1 MAEVNVTRTDSTIE
15 LVRITAVGPQGIQG
29 ESGTSGINGTNGS
42 GGINGT
48 NGSGGVNGTSGIN
61 GTNGSGGTSGLR
73 GDSLFALTGSV
84 WATTNTIEITGSL
97 TVSSSGTFT
106 NIGPANF
113 IGNQTISGSLNV
125 SSSIISSDKVDA
137 PNINVKGGNISFDA
151 NGAGI
156 LHTGQFNITTVF
168 EDNALAKT
176 WTFNQYGTLTTPG
189 DIVVTGSLNVSSSI
203 ILANG
208 ARISDNVDNALAF
221 GLGAGIEQQN
231 GAIAIGD
238 TAGLSQ
244 GYQAIAI
251 GNEAAGQG
259 GNQGQEAIAI
269 GLAAGGSD
277 QSLYAIAIGSGAG
290 QISQSMDSVAIG
302 HFAGRNSQTRQTIIL
317 NATGDVVDSID
328 GQSGSFYVAPIRK
341 ATGADGILQYN
352 SSSREVTYSNSISGS
367 ISITG
372 SLNVSGSSNLT
383 GSVIINEL
391 TYPTSNFVDGQYGVE
406 VPTLDTNNVFTME
419 VPKTIYEY
427 VKNDSGTTLLKG
439 TPVHSTGTVGFNTL
453 VIAASA
459 SNASTMPAT
468 FILAQNLDDEEEG
481 LGIAIGAIQ
490 GVNTTGLTAGDP
502 VWVGASGGFTQ
513 TKPTG
518 SNLIQNLG
526 IITKVGANGGGV
538 VLGAGRSNDVPNI
551 QQGYIWV
558 GNKDSV
564 ATAIPTSSILL
575 ANEPVS
581 SSKLHISEFAK
592 LTSVSTF
599 PSGEAGMLVA
609 SSSYG
614 FTNLYMYDGSDWRWL
629 VTGSIA

>member
-1 MAEVNVTRTDSTIE
+1 VE
-15 LVRITAVGPQGIQG
+15 
-29 ESGTSGINGTNGS
+29 
-42 GGINGT
+42 
-48 NGSGGVNGTSGIN
+48 
-61 GTNGSGGTSGLR
+61 
-73 GDSLFALTGSV
+73 
-84 WATTNTIEITGSL
+84 
-97 TVSSSGTFT
+97 
-106 NIGPANF
+106 
-113 IGNQTISGSLNV
+113 ISGSLNV
-125 SSSIISSDKVDA
+125 NGSLIVNEIIKGTGSIYLQPDVNDARYFQIYNTAAPLGTDIHFKGNADFNYFGDDSNYLKIDDSAQTVSIVGVNGVEITGSLNVSGSISASVKVDT
-137 PNINVKGGNISFDA
+137 PNINLKGGNISFDT

-168 EDNALAKT
+168 EDNELANT

-189 DIVVTGSLNVSSSI
+189 DIVITGSLNVSSSI

-341 ATGADGILQYN
+341 ATGSDGILQYN

-391 TYPTSNFVDGQYGVE
+391 TYPTSNFADAQYGVE

-427 VKNDSGTTLLKG
+427 VKNDSGTTLYKG

-468 FILAQNLDDEEEG
+468 YILAQDLDDEEEG

-490 GVNTTGLTAGDP
+490 GVNTTGLIAGDA
-502 VWVGASGGFTQ
+502 VYVGANGGWTQ

-526 IITKVGANGGGV
+526 IVTKVGNNGGGV

-551 QQGYIWV
+551 QQGYFWV
-558 GNKDSV
+558 GNSDSV
-564 ATAIPTSSILL
+564 ATPTPTSSFAVTSS
-575 ANEPVS
+575 ANTFYGNQTITGSLNISVSASIAGNAVVTSPSVNSIVTISSASYAALTPPVS
-581 SSKLHISEFAK
+581 G
-592 LTSVSTF
+592 T
-599 PSGEAGMLVA
+599 
-609 SSSYG
+609 
-614 FTNLYMYDGSDWRWL
+614 LY
-629 VTGSIA
+629 III